1 MANMSMQFLCDMTF
15 TPIIPG
21 AAPAAAAPANNN
33 METATQRRRRH
44 ERHQCS
50 AAIKHMKT
58 VSTVDLMTA
67 MTSHKGT
74 TTDLITT
81 TGATLTTR
89 TMAVV
94 AAVEAAAVAG
104 LNRVKTTAAA
114 ANTHPLV
121 EATATHGH
129 LNMGGEICHLKQ
141 PARQNSVAAPIDVSQ
156 IDAEEA
162 PPQNLDA
169 AQPASVEVIDLV
181 SPETVAVTE
190 PIEALQ
196 PVDAQAPLEVEEASE
211 AQEPLDA
218 PQTDISGSQSW
229 QHLFWQLGNHLMIGQ
244 N

>member
-1 MANMSMQFLCDMTF
+1 
-15 TPIIPG
+15 
-21 AAPAAAAPANNN
+21 

-141 PARQNSVAAPIDVSQ
+141 PVAKMQ
-156 IDAEEA
+156 F
-162 PPQNLDA
+162 N
-169 AQPASVEVIDLV
+169 
-181 SPETVAVTE
+181 TVV
-190 PIEALQ
+190 
-196 PVDAQAPLEVEEASE
+196 
-211 AQEPLDA
+211 
-218 PQTDISGSQSW
+218 GSYQ
-229 QHLFWQLGNHLMIGQ
+229 LFLKPDKTAWQLRLMSRKLMLKKRRHKTLMQHSPRQSKSLILFHRKLLLSLNRLKPCNLLMRKRRLKLKRLVKHKSRSMHRKLILVGLRVGSIFFGSLEII
-244 N
+244 